1 MSINNIS
8 DRNITFLDK
17 VVKSGNLEN
26 IYEARDLTEVVF
38 RTMRDLMPNET
49 VDKVVSELKI
59 ESLESLPTATRNFQE
74 DIDISKLWQD
84 TNPIVYWLS
93 RLRSPL
99 TIDDEVFIRRIEQEG
114 GMPSNTDGET
124 VTRAVFTATKAEL
137 SNERIKEI
145 AQFLPGKIQQLWQS
159 A

>member
-8 DRNITFLDK
+8 ERNITFLDT
-17 VVKSGNLEN
+17 VVEKGNLKN

-49 VDKVVSELKI
+49 VDKVVSELQG
-59 ESLESLPTATRNFQE
+59 ESLESLPTAAKNLQE
-74 DIDISKLWQD
+74 DIDISRLWQD
-84 TNPIVYWLS
+84 TNPIVSWLS

-99 TIDDEVFIRRIEQEG
+99 AIDDEVFIRRIEQEG
-114 GMPSNTDGET
+114 GMPDTTDGET
-124 VTRAVFTATKAEL
+124 VTKAVFTATKAEL
-137 SNERIKEI
+137 SNERINEI